1 MHLKHLASNET
12 PTYDARMKIERI
24 RSNCREFRSLSVLL
38 PVVTETESLAETIRI
53 LRADCAQD
61 LEEFILLVCAR
72 TTGPS
77 LALCQHLAAADPS
90 RIRVHFQGLPFL
102 GGAFREGFELA
113 RGTHIVMMASD
124 LETDPRT
131 VLRMVQEAKQYPAS
145 VIVASRWLT
154 QGSFKGYGAFRL
166 ALNFTFQKIFAVL
179 YGARLTDLTF
189 GLKIFP
195 APMVNAILWEELG
208 HPFCMEALL
217 KPLRLG
223 FTAREVPTAWRPRT
237 DGVSQHP
244 FCRNF
249 AFAWAGLR
257 IRLSPP
263 ARFTKDIPT

>member
-1 MHLKHLASNET
+1 M
-12 PTYDARMKIERI
+12 
-24 RSNCREFRSLSVLL
+24 LL

-53 LRADCAQD
+53 LRADCSQD

-72 TTGPS
+72 TTEPS
-77 LALCQHLAAADPS
+77 LALCQRLAEADPH
-90 RIRVHFQGLPFL
+90 RIRLHFQGLPFL

-131 VLRMVQEAKQYPAS
+131 VLRMVQEAKQHPAS
-145 VIVASRWLT
+145 VIVASRWLAK
-154 QGSFKGYGAFRL
+154 GGFEGYGAFRL
-166 ALNFTFQKIFAVL
+166 ALNFLFQKIFAFL

-189 GLKIFP
+189 GLKVFP
-195 APMVNAILWEELG
+195 APLVKAILWEELG

-223 FTAREVPTAWRPRT
+223 FSAREVPTSWRPRM

-244 FCRNF
+244 FFRNF

-257 IRLSPP
+257 IRFSPHT
-263 ARFTKDIPT
+263 RFTKDSPT